1 MSDAA
6 ETRAALELVCETL
19 RRKMKISYIDA
30 ECLRRAK
37 HDDVQV
43 RPEMWALII
52 DLLEIQDLPESKP
65 LKRFFQ
71 PLPQCKEM
79 QGQGTQN
86 DHGKSKTEGLGFK
99 HAAIYSLSV
108 LGYPRADKLFTAV
121 DPNPVETD
129 SEQKK
134 HKVALE
140 NTKGTRELLLAF
152 AFLLEKMDL
161 LTDSQGKLPPYP
173 QDISSVPDMGPK
185 DNKFIGSNANTECI
199 HTLLQVH
206 SKWQNEIR
214 RLQQLEVHRLDVLR
228 RLQALGSRSLAS
240 VKAGVKTKIV
250 PPTEYELYVLERP
263 GLFAEHILDLER
275 EVARSSNLKKEDLFW
290 RWMGSVLK
298 VADANEAVEHV
309 FGDRSDLSHW
319 MSSQD
324 ISSSN
329 LLESLDFFPKSL
341 QTLEQRSH
349 LYPNASWGDSS
360 DLRQHWET
368 HKLLPQE
375 MQRKLK
381 AELRNLGL
389 SFDNTLPSPWQA
401 HCLRSF
407 ATTQSKAIK
416 MADLPQALP
425 GHSQSSHPLSH
436 TKQEHNEKDPQNTKA
451 VKPAR
456 EMSRSHALYVT
467 DLRERYAKTMQ
478 RHMSFRSSASQKLE
492 AAVALAKRDVFVT
505 KRGGEHHKH
514 PGESRSMEL
523 CLSNACCEPLLQIHT
538 QGNILQP
545 KLFSI
550 P

>member
-1 MSDAA
+1 MREAAAAADAVAMGDAA

-19 RRKMKISYIDA
+19 RRKVKISYIDA

-52 DLLEIQDLPESKP
+52 DLLEIQDLPESRP
-65 LKRFFQ
+65 LKRFVQ
-71 PLPQCKEM
+71 PLPQCKDM
-79 QGQGTQN
+79 KGGTQN
-86 DHGKSKTEGLGFK
+86 DHGLGFK

-121 DPNPVETD
+121 DPDPVETDRSD

-134 HKVALE
+134 HKSE
-140 NTKGTRELLLAF
+140 NTKGTRGTRELLLAF

-173 QDISSVPDMGPK
+173 QDISSVPDLGPK

-214 RLQQLEVHRLDVLR
+214 RLQQLEVHRLDVLK

-263 GLFAEHILDLER
+263 GLFSEHILDLER
-275 EVARSSNLKKEDLFW
+275 EVARSSNLKKEELFW

-309 FGDRSDLSHW
+309 FGDRSDLSHS

-324 ISSSN
+324 VSSSN
-329 LLESLDFFPKSL
+329 FLESLDFFPKSL
-341 QTLEQRSH
+341 QTLEERGH
-349 LYPNASWGDSS
+349 LWGDSS
-360 DLRQHWET
+360 DRQHWET

-381 AELRNLGL
+381 AELRNLGK
-389 SFDNTLPSPWQA
+389 SFDETLPSPWQVGQA
-401 HCLRSF
+401 HSAHSLKSF
-407 ATTQSKAIK
+407 ATQSEAK
-416 MADLPQALP
+416 MADLPQVLP
-425 GHSQSSHPLSH
+425 GHSHHSHSSRSLSH
-436 TKQEHNEKDPQNTKA
+436 TEQEEKEKETQKTKGI
-451 VKPAR
+451 KPP
-456 EMSRSHALYVT
+456 EMSRSHAFYVT

-492 AAVALAKRDVFVT
+492 AAVALAKTDVFVK
-505 KRGGEHHKH
+505 KRGGEHLQA
-514 PGESRSMEL
+514 SRR
-523 CLSNACCEPLLQIHT
+523 I
-538 QGNILQP
+538 
-545 KLFSI
+545 
-550 P
+550 

>member
-1 MSDAA
+1 MAADAVAMGDAA

-19 RRKMKISYIDA
+19 RRKVKISYIDA

-65 LKRFFQ
+65 LKRFVQ
-71 PLPQCKEM
+71 PLPRCKEM
-79 QGQGTQN
+79 QGTQN
-86 DHGKSKTEGLGFK
+86 DHGLGFK

-121 DPNPVETD
+121 DPDPVETDKSD

-134 HKVALE
+134 HKSE
-140 NTKGTRELLLAF
+140 NTNGTRELLLAF
-152 AFLLEKMDL
+152 AFLLEKMGL

-173 QDISSVPDMGPK
+173 QDISSVPDLGP
-185 DNKFIGSNANTECI
+185 NKFLGSNANTECI

-263 GLFAEHILDLER
+263 GLFSEHILDLER
-275 EVARSSNLKKEDLFW
+275 EVARSSNLKKEELFW

-298 VADANEAVEHV
+298 IADANQAVEHV
-309 FGDRSDLSHW
+309 FGDSSDLSHS
-319 MSSQD
+319 MPSQD
-324 ISSSN
+324 VSSSN
-329 LLESLDFFPKSL
+329 FLESLDFFPKSL
-341 QTLEQRSH
+341 QTLEERGH
-349 LYPNASWGDSS
+349 LHSPNASWGDSS

-389 SFDNTLPSPWQA
+389 SFDYTLPSPWQA
-401 HCLRSF
+401 HSLKSF
-407 ATTQSKAIK
+407 ATQSEATK
-416 MADLPQALP
+416 MADLPQVLP
-425 GHSQSSHPLSH
+425 GHSHSSRLSH
-436 TKQEHNEKDPQNTKA
+436 TEEQKEKEAQKTTGI
-451 VKPAR
+451 KPAT

-492 AAVALAKRDVFVT
+492 AAVALAKTDVFVK
-505 KRGGEHHKH
+505 KRGGEHLQA
-514 PGESRSMEL
+514 SRR
-523 CLSNACCEPLLQIHT
+523 I
-538 QGNILQP
+538 
-545 KLFSI
+545 
-550 P
+550 

>member
-1 MSDAA
+1 MGDAA

-19 RRKMKISYIDA
+19 RRKVKISYIDA

-52 DLLEIQDLPESKP
+52 DLLEIQDLPESRP
-65 LKRFFQ
+65 LKRFVQ
-71 PLPQCKEM
+71 PLPQCKDM
-79 QGQGTQN
+79 QGGTQN
-86 DHGKSKTEGLGFK
+86 DHGLGFK

-121 DPNPVETD
+121 DPDPVETDRPD

-134 HKVALE
+134 HKSE
-140 NTKGTRELLLAF
+140 NTKSAKGTRELLLAF

-173 QDISSVPDMGPK
+173 QDISSVPDLGPK

-214 RLQQLEVHRLDVLR
+214 RLQQLDVHRLDVLK

-263 GLFAEHILDLER
+263 GLFSEHILDLER
-275 EVARSSNLKKEDLFW
+275 EVARSSNLKKEELFW

-309 FGDRSDLSHW
+309 FGDRSDLSHS

-324 ISSSN
+324 VSSSN
-329 LLESLDFFPKSL
+329 FLESLDFFPKSL
-341 QTLEQRSH
+341 QTLKERGHLSH
-349 LYPNASWGDSS
+349 LRPNARNARDDSS
-360 DLRQHWET
+360 DLRLRQHWET

-381 AELRNLGL
+381 AELRNLGK
-389 SFDNTLPSPWQA
+389 SFDQTLPSPW
-401 HCLRSF
+401 
-407 ATTQSKAIK
+407 
-416 MADLPQALP
+416 LPQVP
-425 GHSQSSHPLSH
+425 GSHHSHSSFSFH
-436 TKQEHNEKDPQNTKA
+436 TEQEQKEKETQKTKGI
-451 VKPAR
+451 KPP

-478 RHMSFRSSASQKLE
+478 RHMSFRSSASQRLE
-492 AAVALAKRDVFVT
+492 AAVALAKTDVFVK
-505 KRGGEHHKH
+505 KRGGEYLQA
-514 PGESRSMEL
+514 SRR
-523 CLSNACCEPLLQIHT
+523 I
-538 QGNILQP
+538 
-545 KLFSI
+545 
-550 P
+550 

>member
-1 MSDAA
+1 MLRPHICWRVIRQSKFKWKTQTVYFNFKITQIITEEWANDPREAAAADAVAMGDAA

-19 RRKMKISYIDA
+19 RRKVKISYIDA

-37 HDDVQV
+37 HDDEQV

-52 DLLEIQDLPESKP
+52 DLLEIQDLPESRP
-65 LKRFFQ
+65 LKGFVQ
-71 PLPQCKEM
+71 PLPQCKDM
-79 QGQGTQN
+79 QEGTQN
-86 DHGKSKTEGLGFK
+86 DHGLGFK

-121 DPNPVETD
+121 DPDPVETDRSD

-134 HKVALE
+134 HKSE
-140 NTKGTRELLLAF
+140 NTKSAKGTRELLLAF

-173 QDISSVPDMGPK
+173 QDISSVPDLGPK
-185 DNKFIGSNANTECI
+185 DDKFIGSNANTECI

-214 RLQQLEVHRLDVLR
+214 RLQQLEVHRLDVLK

-263 GLFAEHILDLER
+263 GLFSEHILDLER
-275 EVARSSNLKKEDLFW
+275 EVARSSNLKKEELFW

-309 FGDRSDLSHW
+309 FGDRSDLSHS

-324 ISSSN
+324 VFSSN
-329 LLESLDFFPKSL
+329 FLESLDFFPKSL
-341 QTLEQRSH
+341 QTLKERGHQSH
-349 LYPNASWGDSS
+349 LHSPNARGDSS
-360 DLRQHWET
+360 DLRHWET

-381 AELRNLGL
+381 AELRNLGK
-389 SFDNTLPSPWQA
+389 SFDQTLPSPWLPQVLPGS
-401 HCLRSF
+401 HHHSSRSF
-407 ATTQSKAIK
+407 HTEEQKEETQKTKGIK
-416 MADLPQALP
+416 PP
-425 GHSQSSHPLSH
+425 
-436 TKQEHNEKDPQNTKA
+436 
-451 VKPAR
+451 

-478 RHMSFRSSASQKLE
+478 RHMSFRSSASQRLE
-492 AAVALAKRDVFVT
+492 AAVALAKTDVFVK
-505 KRGGEHHKH
+505 KRGGEYLQAS
-514 PGESRSMEL
+514 SR
-523 CLSNACCEPLLQIHT
+523 I
-538 QGNILQP
+538 
-545 KLFSI
+545 
-550 P
+550 